1 MKLYEITLKP
11 LSGFGT
17 LLKGDTLFGHFC
29 WQIAGDDRLCGWPL
43 GELIDNY
50 QIKPFIVFSSAF
62 PKFYIE
68 KIYHY
73 AFKTPD
79 IPPDMLF
86 DLPKEKRER
95 IRKRKEY
102 KSKKWMI
109 IQENRKF
116 RSFKELEF
124 LSDEEVIGKANR
136 TVSRETQKRLRYA
149 GSKQFISMFDQPHN
163 TINRITG
170 TTGEGR
176 FAPFIEE
183 QQVYYPETEL
193 ALFVGFDESFINI
206 KQVLSGLE
214 RIGECGFGKD
224 ASSGLGKFMLVKET
238 EKYIKDMGSDSP
250 NVCYTLSPCVP
261 EKDTYSD
268 IFFMP
273 FTRYGKHG
281 DVLAKS
287 GNPIKKPVI
296 MADEGAVLIP
306 KNKEVFDKPYIGQAV
321 TNVSKAEPKTVVQGY
336 SLYIPVSVEA

>member
-17 LLKGDTLFGHFC
+17 PLKGDTLFGHFC
-29 WQIAGDDRLCGWPL
+29 WQIANDDRLCGRSL
-43 GELIDNY
+43 GELLDSY
-50 QIKPFIVFSSAF
+50 QIKPFIVFSSAC

-68 KIYHY
+68 NVYHY
-73 AFKTPD
+73 VFKTPD

-86 DLPKEKRER
+86 ELPADKRER

-102 KSKKWMI
+102 KGKKWMI
-109 IQENRKF
+109 IQEKRKVA
-116 RSFKELEF
+116 SFKELEF
-124 LSDEEVIGKANR
+124 FSDEELTGKANR
-136 TVSRETQKRLRYA
+136 TVSRETQKRLRYT
-149 GSKQFISMFDQPHN
+149 GSKQFISLFDQPHN
-163 TINRITG
+163 AINRITG

-176 FAPFIEE
+176 FAPFSEE

-224 ASSGLGKFMLVKET
+224 ASSGWGKFMLGEET
-238 EKYIKDMGSDSP
+238 EIDIKDLGSDSP
-250 NVCYTLSPCVP
+250 NACYTLSPCVP

-268 IFFMP
+268 MFFMP

-287 GNPIKKPVI
+287 DNPFKNPVI
-296 MADEGAVLIP
+296 MADEGAVLLP
-306 KNKEVFDKPYIGQAV
+306 KSTEVLNKPYIGQAV
-321 TNVSKAEPKTVVQGY
+321 MNVSKAEPKTVVQGY
-336 SLYIPVSVEA
+336 SLYIPVNVEV